1 MKILK
6 ANDRTELLQKI
17 RTELDTTVEEVYLN
31 TRPSIQII
39 ITLLNKAPSL
49 KKVYVPLS
57 LCKETPKR
65 IKKALN
71 KIGVELI
78 PFDKPRGRPR
88 VHDEGA
94 LNYMLKLAKQ
104 GETARQIA
112 NKTGIPLRTVYYYLK
127 KAGYDEW
134 SK

>member
-6 ANDRTELLQKI
+6 ASDRTELLKKI
-17 RTELDTTVEEVYLN
+17 RAEINSTTEEVYIN

-49 KKVYVPLS
+49 KKVYVPPS
-57 LCKETPKR
+57 LCKETPKK

-71 KIGVELI
+71 KIGIELI

-88 VHDEGA
+88 IHGEKA
-94 LNYMLKLAKQ
+94 LNYMLKLAKE
-104 GETARQIA
+104 GETAGQIA
-112 NKTGIPLRTVYYYLK
+112 YKTGIPLRTVYYYLK
-127 KAGYDEW
+127 KVGQDE
-134 SK
+134 

>member
-1 MKILK
+1 MKILN
-6 ANDRTELLQKI
+6 ASDRAELLQKI
-17 RTELDTTVEEVYLN
+17 RTELDTSVEEVYLN

-39 ITLLNKAPSL
+39 ITLLNKAPNL
-49 KKVYVPLS
+49 KKVYVPQSLS
-57 LCKETPKR
+57 RETPER

-88 VHDEGA
+88 VHDEEA

-112 NKTGIPLRTVYYYLK
+112 DKTGIPLRTVYYYLK
-127 KAGYDEW
+127 KVGYDE
-134 SK
+134 

>member
-1 MKILK
+1 MQILK
-6 ANDRTELLQKI
+6 ASDRTGLLQKI
-17 RTELDTTVEEVYLN
+17 RTGLDSNAEEVYIN

-49 KKVYVPLS
+49 KKIYVPPS
-57 LCKETPKR
+57 LCKETPER

-88 VHDEGA
+88 VHDKKA
-94 LNYMLKLAKQ
+94 VNYMLKLAKR
-104 GETARQIA
+104 GETAGRIA
-112 NKTGIPLRTVYYYLK
+112 DKTGIPLRTVYYYLK
-127 KAGYDEW
+127 KAGNYE
-134 SK
+134 

>member
-6 ANDRTELLQKI
+6 AGDRTELLQKI
-17 RTELDTTVEEVYLN
+17 RTELNSTAEEVYLN

-49 KKVYVPLS
+49 KKVYVPPS
-57 LCKETPKR
+57 LCKETPER

-88 VHDEGA
+88 VRDEEV
-94 LNYMLKLAKQ
+94 LNHMLKLAKE
-104 GETARQIA
+104 GETAGQIA
-112 NKTGIPLRTVYYYLK
+112 YKTGIPLRTVYYYLK
-127 KAGYDEW
+127 KARHNE
-134 SK
+134 